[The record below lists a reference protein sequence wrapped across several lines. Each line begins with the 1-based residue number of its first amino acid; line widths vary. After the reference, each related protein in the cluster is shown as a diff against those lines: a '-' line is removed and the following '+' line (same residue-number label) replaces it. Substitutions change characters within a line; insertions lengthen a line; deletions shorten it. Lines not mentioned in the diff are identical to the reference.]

1 MLGLSTGISQAA
13 ANLRSYV
20 KEGLKLYLDFKTHKA
35 DTLKFPCEGS
45 TSFDGND
52 YVSCG
57 NDSSITGVVSNLS
70 VCCWFKRSTNGS
82 KRSNR
87 IRR

>member
-20 KEGLKLYLDFKTHKA
+20 KENLKLYLDFKTHKA

-45 TSFDGND
+45 TYFTTND
-52 YVSCG
+52 YVDTGDAFQSTFRG
-57 NDSSITGVVSNLS
+57 DFTISMWMKVPDGPQSRWNDDSS
-70 VCCWFKRSTNGS
+70 R
-82 KRSNR
+82 
-87 IRR
+87 